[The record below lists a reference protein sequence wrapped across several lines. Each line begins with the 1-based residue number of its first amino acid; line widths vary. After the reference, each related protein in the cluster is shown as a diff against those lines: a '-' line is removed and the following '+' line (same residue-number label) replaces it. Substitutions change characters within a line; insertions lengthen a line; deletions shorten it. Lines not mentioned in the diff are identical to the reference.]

1 MTHVMKTSDAKAGVV
16 AIGSFAQVRCGA
28 RLPTRLPTLMLALL
42 VPLVLLVS
50 GCASKPTN
58 YYTLAQAPL
67 PSQAAAPASVPSF
80 AAPMFIEL
88 TPVIV
93 PERLARQQMVLTK
106 PGSTSVEVELLE
118 RHRWISTFDNELRE
132 ELAAG
137 IAANVGA
144 IDVTRSGAPSLL
156 PVWRIAVQLRQF
168 DAIENVRV
176 DAAFGWSARRSDA
189 PESAVC
195 RWSGSAAVGNGID
208 ALAKGTQQV
217 TDLAAQ
223 AIARHVKALALD
235 PAAQCVL

>member
-1 MTHVMKTSDAKAGVV
+1 MTHVMKT
-16 AIGSFAQVRCGA
+16 IGSEADHAVRHVAGLRCA
-28 RLPTRLPTLMLALL
+28 VRLSTLLPTLMLALL
-42 VPLVLLVS
+42 AV
-50 GCASKPTN
+50 GCASKPTT
-58 YYTLAQAPL
+58 YYSLAQAPL
-67 PSQAAAPASVPSF
+67 PLQAAASISASAPALSF
-80 AAPMFIEL
+80 AAPMLIEL
-88 TPVIV
+88 SPVIV

-106 PGSTSVEVELLE
+106 KGSMSVEVELLE

-132 ELAAG
+132 ALGTG

-176 DAAFGWSARRSDA
+176 DAAFGWSARRSDGG
-189 PESAVC
+189 ESALC
-195 RWSGSAAVGNGID
+195 RWSGSAAVGNGIN

-217 TDLAAQ
+217 TEQAAQ

-235 PAAQCVL
+235 PAAPCAL